1 MSLFTKDGRP
11 LLVMGDIVYS
21 QSGQVVGKIRG
32 EKVFGTHGT
41 YIGTIDN
48 GRLVFRNSD
57 SGESSAAFSAEN
69 HAPVELA
76 DAAPVAISGDEPWT
90 PD

>member
-1 MSLFTKDGRP
+1 MSLYTKDGRP
-11 LLVMGDIVYS
+11 LLVKDDIVYS
-21 QSGQVVGKIRG
+21 QSGQVVGKISG
-32 EKVFGTHGT
+32 ERVFGTHGS

-48 GRLVFRNSD
+48 GRLVFRKSD
-57 SGESSAAFSAEN
+57 SGESSAVFSAEN

-76 DAAPVAISGDEPWT
+76 DAAPVAIAGDEPWT